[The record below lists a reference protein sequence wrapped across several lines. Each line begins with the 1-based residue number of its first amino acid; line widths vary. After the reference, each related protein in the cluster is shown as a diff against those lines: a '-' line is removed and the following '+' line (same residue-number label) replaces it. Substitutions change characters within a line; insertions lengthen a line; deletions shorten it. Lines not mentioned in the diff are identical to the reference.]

1 MHLRKIST
9 RITAAF
15 LVAIMVLTSLPF
27 SVAYATNTPEAQF
40 TIETIATTPGETI
53 ELIASLV
60 NAPLV
65 KSMAI
70 SDIVYDTDKMAL
82 TSVQWLCDA
91 EIKNWN
97 SSQGRGVLTFGENTD
112 ANGPVLKMTF
122 KIQDI
127 VEDSDNSVSCSII
140 IKTMDADE
148 NEVPVAVAVIP
159 GKVEI
164 RNEIPGDM
172 DSNEKVNSD
181 DAVYLLYHTLFGEEE
196 YPIKQSG
203 DMDGNA
209 KIDSNDAIYLL
220 YHVLFGEE
228 DYPFP
233 SKCVHSLNRF
243 DEKTATC
250 TEPGNIEYWTCTK
263 CNKLYE
269 DKAGVREIRLED
281 TVVEAKGH
289 TYSAE
294 WSFDQTYHWHAST
307 CEHNNLVNDKSEHSY
322 GNDNIC
328 DICLAANTPNP
339 TKPYKITYELYEY
352 NQNTG
357 DSYLPTAYIDNS
369 MNPSYYSSTDSFD
382 VKNPIC
388 AGYKFLGW
396 FTADGDQ
403 VTQIEAGTNKNLT
416 LQARWEEIPYDIVY
430 RLFKTPVED
439 TIEEKYKTYTARKGL
454 VDMPN
459 PEIYNYIFLGWY
471 TDDGVE
477 VTNIPIGTTG
487 DIALN
492 AFFVSK
498 RNLAKPVASLDDPI
512 ILENTDEGIIYFAYE
527 LGTIE
532 NVPLATLE
540 TYENIVGLKQIVSKE
555 YTWSVSNQRGEEI
568 TDTISKSTVDSGT
581 WSWSENWSDVLQV
594 SEEWAEEHG
603 MTQTEAKEAI
613 KTTTD
618 GYSNTYSEGE
628 QVGTNVTDGVT
639 TLNYDSTNTTDLE
652 SVETNVEMG
661 VTASTKVNAGF
672 MKGEWEVSVSG
683 GVNNKNSTETNKH
696 TGTDTTNV
704 DTTVT
709 ENSSSWND
717 ETTKEHSE
725 QLSTSESVT
734 NALSEI
740 ISNTKGYGKS
750 YAKGGEGSESFDSS
764 TSESS
769 TSSASSTMTFTTAKS
784 KTTTTTIEIDA
795 DTMKEGSYRLTIG
808 GTMHVFAVVGYDIAN
823 KSYFHYTY
831 NVMDDT
837 VKTFFDYSCDN
848 SFSDHEYSVLPFEIP
863 YYVHEYV
870 SSKIAVTE
878 GVRYQTNSTTG
889 TAKILKYEGSSTDI
903 LIPTYISAGG
913 TAYKVTE
920 ISPNAFAGNTS
931 IKTVILSEYIDEI
944 PDEAFKG
951 CTSLEE
957 ISGFYS
963 IIGDEAFSGCG
974 ELNSFSISST
984 VSKIGE
990 KAFDGVK
997 KINVTVLNADSAIAI
1012 AESRAALGATEN
1024 EIIADAQA
1032 LTQELVNAAVNS
1044 GADTVILDISH
1055 IISGTKLN
1063 IEIPEITYFEL
1074 NGGKK
1079 TYTDLAMVSSAQTT
1093 KLSELIINNSSSYSL
1108 DVKSEEVLLNAV
1120 SVTSTGTSLAL
1131 SCDGAIASLYKDTR
1145 LISNSATAI
1154 VCKNATFSSHTVDG
1168 VIGTLDVS
1176 GNIYVVGESGNV
1188 KENTCPY
1195 FVTVTNGEII
1205 AIEEDQFD
1213 GFAKGMNTVTFNPNG
1228 GQFEK
1233 DPAATGWEYVT
1244 SYGEAL
1250 GNPPKVAREGF
1261 EFIGWFDENGNQIN
1275 AETEVYEDF
1284 TVKARWL
1291 SDYVL
1296 ADTAPAGAEIE
1307 AEKWTYDLTETIES
1321 SQNYIEGYTLYDT
1334 TWEWGEYGPWS
1345 AWQKTAISESEA
1357 VRVETRRMY
1366 SYYYYLCKNC
1376 GYHHP
1381 WQQYCKCGHY
1391 VNDWNEAYFPIPH
1404 TNAASHIIDGSTW
1417 YERSDGNGPE
1427 YDEYRSCTREKI
1439 YTYHHKKT
1447 SRIQSP
1453 GEIPTYPENYSV
1465 SNVQKLVRYIVK

>member
-1 MHLRKIST
+1 MVVHLRKIST

-27 SVAYATNTPEAQF
+27 SAAYAANTPEAQF
-40 TIETIATTPGETI
+40 AIETIATTPGETI
-53 ELIASLV
+53 ELIASLE
-60 NAPLV
+60 NASLV

-148 NEVPVAVAVIP
+148 NEVPVAIAVIP

-209 KIDSNDAIYLL
+209 KTDSNDAIYLL

-243 DEKTATC
+243 EEKTATC
-250 TEPGNIEYWTCTK
+250 SESGNIEYWTCTK

-269 DKAGVREIRLED
+269 DEAGVKEIKLED

-307 CEHNNLVNDKSEHSY
+307 CEHNNLVNDKAEHSY

-403 VTQIEAGTNKNLT
+403 VTQIKAGTNKNLT

-487 DIALN
+487 DVALN

-498 RNLAKPVASLDDPI
+498 RNLAKPVANLDDPV

-709 ENSSSWND
+709 ENSSYWND

-769 TSSASSTMTFTTAKS
+769 TSSASSTMTFTTAES

-863 YYVHEYV
+863 YFVYEYI

-889 TAKILKYEGSSTDI
+889 TAKILKYEGSSTDV

-944 PDEAFKG
+944 PDKAFKG

-957 ISGFYS
+957 ISGFYTK
-963 IIGDEAFSGCG
+963 IGDEAFSGCS

-984 VSKIGE
+984 VSEIGE
-990 KAFDGVK
+990 KAFTGVK
-997 KINVTVLNADSAIAI
+997 QINVTVLNADSAIAI

-1024 EIIADAQA
+1024 EIIVDAQV
-1032 LTQELVNAAVNS
+1032 LTQELVNAVVNS

-1055 IISGTKLN
+1055 IISGTMFK
-1063 IEIPEITYFEL
+1063 IEIHEITYFEL

-1079 TYTDLAMVSSAQTT
+1079 TYADLAMVSSAQTT

-1131 SCDGAIASLYKDTR
+1131 SCDRAIVSLYKDTR

-1168 VIGTLDVS
+1168 VIGTLDVF
-1176 GNIYVVGESGNV
+1176 GNIYVVGENGNV

-1213 GFAKGMNTVTFNPNG
+1213 GFAKGIHTVTFDPNG
-1228 GQFEK
+1228 GSVDKTSIGVDF
-1233 DPAATGWEYVT
+1233 DAAIGTLPVPT
-1244 SYGEAL
+1244 
-1250 GNPPKVAREGF
+1250 REGF
-1261 EFIGWFDENGNQIN
+1261 EFIGWFDENGNQID
-1275 AETEVYEDF
+1275 AETKVYEDF

-1296 ADTAPAGAEIE
+1296 E
-1307 AEKWTYDLTETIES
+1307 EKVPQDVDITDCVKWEYDLTETKES

-1334 TWEWGEYGPWS
+1334 TWEWGEYGEWS
-1345 AWQKTAISESEA
+1345 AWQKAAISESEEIK
-1357 VRVETRRMY
+1357 VETRRMY

-1404 TNAASHIIDGSTW
+1404 TNATSHIINGSTW

-1447 SRIQSP
+1447 SRIQSH

-1465 SNVQKLVRYIVK
+1465 SNVQKLVKYIIK